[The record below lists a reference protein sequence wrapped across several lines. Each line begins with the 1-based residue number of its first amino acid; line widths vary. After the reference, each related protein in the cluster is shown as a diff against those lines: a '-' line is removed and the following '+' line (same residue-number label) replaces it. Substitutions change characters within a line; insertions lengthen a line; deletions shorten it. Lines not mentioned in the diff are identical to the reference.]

1 VMSSSPSRA
10 PDIAAPPSLL
20 TRAVGGF
27 GASILGGAALGSA
40 AWVSDQLGYPLG
52 LLIPANAIGVWLAA
66 AFVLGG
72 SARTIPTGAL
82 RGLIGLLSAVVAYYV
97 LIATLGEGVRAI
109 GASHAATV
117 WGGVAL
123 LAGPLMGG
131 AGAVW
136 RHGSGWPR
144 AIGVAV
150 LAAALVGEGVVFG
163 APRLLRVDQLAND
176 PGAFLFLAE
185 IVIGLVLPFALLRR
199 GERMRGYV
207 ATGALAVIAALAIGP
222 VTTLVRGIADRF

>member
-1 VMSSSPSRA
+1 MSSSPSEA
-10 PDIAAPPSLL
+10 SDLSVGPSLL
-20 TRAVGGF
+20 PRAVAGF
-27 GASILGGAALGSA
+27 GTSIVGGAALGLA

-52 LLIPANAIGVWLAA
+52 LLIPANAIGVWLTV

-72 SARTIPTGAL
+72 SARTLPTGAL
-82 RGLIGLLSAVVAYYV
+82 RGLIGLLAAVVAYYLLNAV
-97 LIATLGEGVRAI
+97 FAQGYRAI

-123 LAGPLMGG
+123 IAGPIMGG

-136 RHGSGWPR
+136 RHGTGWPR

-150 LAAALVGEGVVFG
+150 LSAALVGEGLVFG
-163 APRLLRVDQLAND
+163 GPRLIRVDQLVHD

-185 IVIGLVLPFALLRR
+185 VLIGLALPFVLLRP
-199 GERMRGYV
+199 GERLRGYG
-207 ATGALAVIAALAIGP
+207 ATAALAVVAALVIGP
-222 VTTLVRGIADRF
+222 VTDVVRRIADTF

>member
-1 VMSSSPSRA
+1 MVMSSSPSRA

-27 GASILGGAALGSA
+27 GASILGGATLGAA
-40 AWVSDQLGYPLG
+40 AWISDQLGYPLG
-52 LLIPANAIGVWLAA
+52 LLIPANAIGVWLAV

-72 SARTIPTGAL
+72 SARTVPTGAL
-82 RGLIGLLSAVVAYYV
+82 RGLIGLLSAVVAYYL
-97 LIATLGEGVRAI
+97 LIAALGEGVRAI

-117 WGGVAL
+117 WGGA
-123 LAGPLMGG
+123 LAGRSGG
-131 AGAVW
+131 AGAIW

-150 LAAALVGEGVVFG
+150 LAAALVGEGIVFG
-163 APRLLRVDQLAND
+163 GPRLVRVDQLVND
-176 PGAFLFLAE
+176 PGAFLYLAE
-185 IVIGLVLPFALLRR
+185 IVIGLALPFLLLRR
-199 GERMRGYV
+199 GERLRGYV
-207 ATGALAVIAALAIGP
+207 ATAALTIVAGLAIGP